1 MVNPA
6 VKARWVLETKGVV
19 GPPALALHDTAKHE
33 GIRYLYRLLP
43 NDPKL
48 SGELIYKGNQ
58 KGILINTHINSPKRH
73 TFTFAHELG
82 HYFLEHKPEYVR
94 DGRTGFWCTVDDVIK
109 KKRQKEQE
117 ANAFAVELLMPE
129 DQFRTS
135 MAGAPFDFTLINSLA
150 REYQVSKQTCGYR
163 ILELT
168 QSPCAILHSELGR
181 ITMQRTSRAAHGFL
195 RQLTHIPQ
203 ATAAYSAIKQQCGQ
217 IDFTECDPEKWLAR
231 YTPLTRL
238 YECTRGK
245 FESGVAMTLLRWS

>member
-19 GPPALALHDTAKHE
+19 GPPALALHDIAKRE

-94 DGRTGFWCTVDDVIK
+94 DGRTGFWCTVDDVLHG
-109 KKRQKEQE
+109 KRQKEQE
-117 ANAFAVELLMPE
+117 ANAFDVELLM
-129 DQFRTS
+129 Q
-135 MAGAPFDFTLINSLA
+135 
-150 REYQVSKQTCGYR
+150 
-163 ILELT
+163 
-168 QSPCAILHSELGR
+168 
-181 ITMQRTSRAAHGFL
+181 
-195 RQLTHIPQ
+195 
-203 ATAAYSAIKQQCGQ
+203 
-217 IDFTECDPEKWLAR
+217 
-231 YTPLTRL
+231 
-238 YECTRGK
+238 
-245 FESGVAMTLLRWS
+245 

>member
-1 MVNPA
+1 MGIGNQGSG
-6 VKARWVLETKGVV
+6 RTSR
-19 GPPALALHDTAKHE
+19 LALHDIAKRE

-48 SGELIYKGNQ
+48 SGELIYKGNK
-58 KGILINTHINSPKRH
+58 KGILINTHISSPKRH

-94 DGRTGFWCTVDDVIK
+94 DGRTGFWCTVDDVLQG
-109 KKRQKEQE
+109 KRQKEQE

-168 QSPCAILHSELGR
+168 QSPCAILHSELVELPCKGLPAPHMDF
-181 ITMQRTSRAAHGFL
+181 T
-195 RQLTHIPQ
+195 PVD
-203 ATAAYSAIKQQCGQ
+203 AYSTSHC
-217 IDFTECDPEKWLAR
+217 C
-231 YTPLTRL
+231 
-238 YECTRGK
+238 
-245 FESGVAMTLLRWS
+245 LLRH